1 MRRISVIIFLM
12 AFVFSIFTPSCSQ
25 EPHPFPTPT
34 EKPLI
39 GKLTFAGS
47 TTMQPLAAKL
57 SEAFRRQ
64 HPQVIFDIAAGG
76 TVVGIQAVHDGTT
89 DIGMASRQL
98 SPEEAEGIKIY
109 VVCIDA
115 LAIANHPDNPVSSI
129 TRTQLQDIYMGKIR
143 NWKEL
148 GGNDLEIIPIQ
159 REVSSGTRGAFDDL
173 ALGKQEA
180 GSASLQTVIT
190 AGDMAEAVAS
200 QPAAIGY
207 LGFGNL
213 ESNIKILKI
222 DGVLPSQE
230 TIRDGTYPLYRQLS
244 LLTAP
249 TSQPLA
255 MDFIAFVL
263 SPEGQ
268 AYVEEFGWIPINK

>member
-1 MRRISVIIFLM
+1 MIMLMM
-12 AFVFSIFTPSCSQ
+12 AFMFALLTPSCSRELQ
-25 EPHPFPTPT
+25 PSPTPT

-76 TVVGIQAVHDGTT
+76 TVVGIQAVHNGTT

-98 SPEEAEGIKIY
+98 SPEESSGVNIY

-115 LAIANHPDNPVSSI
+115 LAIVINSENPVSSI
-129 TRTQLQDIYMGKIR
+129 TQAQLQDIYMGKIT

-173 ALGKQEA
+173 ALEKQEA
-180 GSASLQTVIT
+180 LAASLETVIT
-190 AGDMAEAVAS
+190 AGDMAAAVAS
-200 QPAAIGY
+200 EPAAIGY

-213 ESNIKILKI
+213 ESNIKILEI
-222 DGVLPSQE
+222 DGVLPSQG
-230 TIRDGTYPLYRQLS
+230 TIHDGTYPLFRPLS

-255 MDFIAFVL
+255 MDFIDFVL

-268 AYVEEFGWIPINK
+268 SYVEEFGWIPINK